1 MCVCASK
8 LYYIILHHITSHYIT
23 LHHITS
29 HYITYIRL
37 HTLDYIIFHYIP
49 LCTYAHMYI
58 ITYVHTYV
66 YLHAYIAIAIYVW
79 VPCWDGT
86 CLMYTTGSSNSQSTI
101 WEFWVGNWQVTH
113 HSIWRVST
121 NQPCNMSGDLC
132 VINLRFLC
140 PIWQTI
146 KTEPSTAEAAA

>member
-1 MCVCASK
+1 MCASK